1 MCFGIS
7 ERYLLKKNVILVL
20 SEEIF
25 KVPIKV
31 TLSTRSLK
39 QHSTIV
45 YLFYKT
51 AQVQDHGERVVCDPV
66 LVKTRYGIRLYLCSL
81 STAGE

>member
-45 YLFYKT
+45 YLYYKT
-51 AQVQDHGERVVCDPV
+51 AQVQDHGERAVCDSV
-66 LVKTRYGIRLYLCSL
+66 AVKTRYGILVYLCIM

>member
-7 ERYLLKKNVILVL
+7 ERYLQKKHVILVL

-25 KVPIKV
+25 KIPIRV
-31 TLSTRSLK
+31 TLSTQSLK
-39 QHSTIV
+39 QYSTIV
-45 YLFYKT
+45 CLYYKT

-66 LVKTRYGIRLYLCSL
+66 LVKTRYGILVYLCIL

>member
-1 MCFGIS
+1 M
-7 ERYLLKKNVILVL
+7 
-20 SEEIF
+20 F
-25 KVPIKV
+25 KIPNKV

-45 YLFYKT
+45 YLYYKT
-51 AQVQDHGERVVCDPV
+51 AQVQDHGERVVCDSV
-66 LVKTRYGIRLYLCSL
+66 AVKTCYGILVYLCIL